1 MPSFSY
7 YYIKISLEKTEIRRE
22 KLMDVRRQN
31 IKISL
36 NSEIGIWELRY
47 ANHPKVIS
55 YSSDW
60 ALLDEWSVIIIKE
73 YFRSLKL
80 MTIQAKTCATFM

>member
-55 YSSDW
+55 YSNAQS
-60 ALLDEWSVIIIKE
+60 LL
-73 YFRSLKL
+73 
-80 MTIQAKTCATFM
+80 